1 MKSARAGFG
10 FGGKEVT
17 PSSRV
22 LSSVVPTRRSDVAVA
37 NCPQKAPFSPQEKP
51 TPKAN
56 LNAKQGGSFPPHPQL
71 QPQNCGLLV
80 SLERFFGEKMCS
92 ETFACLPLPALV
104 FLTLEK
110 KKSDL
115 HESLTSLLWEN
126 PAFCCCCCFA
136 LGWIPWTWRGP
147 GK

>member
-1 MKSARAGFG
+1 MGSG
-10 FGGKEVT
+10 
-17 PSSRV
+17 
-22 LSSVVPTRRSDVAVA
+22 RRRWHLHPESFPA
-37 NCPQKAPFSPQEKP
+37 
-51 TPKAN
+51 
-56 LNAKQGGSFPPHPQL
+56 SFPPGDQTWLWQTAPKKLHFLPGKNQLQKQILMQNKEDPFPPPPQL

-80 SLERFFGEKMCS
+80 SLERFFGGKMCS

-126 PAFCCCCCFA
+126 PAFCCCCFA
-136 LGWIPWTWRGP
+136 LGWIPWTQCGEEQEAP